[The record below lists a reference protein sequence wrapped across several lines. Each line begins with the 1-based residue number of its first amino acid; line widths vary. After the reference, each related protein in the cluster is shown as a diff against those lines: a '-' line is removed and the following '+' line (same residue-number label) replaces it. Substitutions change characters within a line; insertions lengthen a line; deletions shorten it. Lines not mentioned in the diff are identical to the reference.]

1 MAQTAMGCHKNPPT
15 LISRSRTV
23 LAEVISSFGILSS
36 HILGGGH
43 FWHCVVTLAGHK
55 LSLSVD
61 TFLLD
66 TFLATFLEL
75 FALGHCWPAIT
86 CLSCTAILWCLA
98 VVTKQKSCAVLVAF
112 LWLACKNRSC

>member
-1 MAQTAMGCHKNPPT
+1 MAQTAMSCHKNPPT

-61 TFLLD
+61 MLTHSFW
-66 TFLATFLEL
+66 TL
-75 FALGHCWPAIT
+75 FSPHS
-86 CLSCTAILWCLA
+86 LSCLLLGTAG
-98 VVTKQKSCAVLVAF
+98 
-112 LWLACKNRSC
+112 RP